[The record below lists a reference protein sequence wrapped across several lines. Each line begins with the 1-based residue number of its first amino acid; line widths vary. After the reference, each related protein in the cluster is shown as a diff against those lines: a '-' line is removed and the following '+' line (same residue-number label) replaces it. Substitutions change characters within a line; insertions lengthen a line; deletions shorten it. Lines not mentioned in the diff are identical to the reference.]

1 MSAITSKI
9 DSTRVEGPSKASVE
23 IITLDDSP
31 SDFDT
36 SSTLETSPSYPKTL
50 AERSS
55 YIREAKDGKKG
66 TKVTAFQWRLY
77 DLLLQVP
84 PGKVSTYGQL
94 SSILSSSPRAV
105 GSALRNNPFAPFV
118 PCHRII
124 ATNGYIGGFSGEWN
138 KPQKST
144 STTARRGKNAKVEQG
159 PKVSEKLL
167 LLESEG
173 VKFDQKGMLKD
184 KTCWWKGP

>member
-1 MSAITSKI
+1 MPGRTSKI
-9 DSTRVEGPSKASVE
+9 TSARPEELSKAQVK

-31 SDFDT
+31 NEIDT
-36 SSTLETSPSYPKTL
+36 SSALETSPSYPKTL
-50 AERSS
+50 AERSG
-55 YIREAKDGKKG
+55 YMRESKDGEKG

-144 STTARRGKNAKVEQG
+144 TVIREKSAKVEQG
-159 PKVSEKLL
+159 PKVSKKLEL
-167 LLESEG
+167 LKSEG
-173 VKFDQKGMLKD
+173 VKFDEKGMLKD